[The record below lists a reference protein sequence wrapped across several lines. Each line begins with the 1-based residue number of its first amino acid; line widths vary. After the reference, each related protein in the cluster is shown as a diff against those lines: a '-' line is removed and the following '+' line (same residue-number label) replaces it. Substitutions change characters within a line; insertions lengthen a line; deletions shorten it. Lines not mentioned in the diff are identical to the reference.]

1 MKEITVKKIS
11 HLCSLDPQFTFLQE
25 TNVIILKPA
34 KDMYRQA
41 QMYIF

>member
-1 MKEITVKKIS
+1 MKKNS
-11 HLCSLDPQFTFLQE
+11 HLCSLDSPFTLSQE
-25 TNVIILKPA
+25 TNVIIFIPA